1 MELRKFLACNISEVY
16 RLDIIWLG
24 NMILFDKSL
33 GYVLIYQS
41 VSKIL
46 IKEYKSYI
54 LFEKSL
60 CYIEF

>member
-1 MELRKFLACNISEVY
+1 MELRKFLACIISEVY

-46 IKEYKSYI
+46 IKEYKFYV
-54 LFEKSL
+54 LFEKYLS
-60 CYIEF
+60 YIKF